1 MSTSAQSPGS
11 ITTLEGGFSV
21 ASHTRFAVVASRFN
35 ELVVEQLLSGALA
48 TLAKHGVT
56 PDRITVVRV
65 PGAWE
70 LPLACQQMAKSGRVH
85 GVVALGCVIR
95 GGTPHFDY
103 VAGEAARGL
112 AAVSLE
118 TGVPVGLGVLTTNT
132 LQQALE
138 RVDESKV
145 GHRGVEA
152 TLATLQM
159 VALLSTIGSSG
170 APRRAGS

>member
-1 MSTSAQSPGS
+1 MEVG
-11 ITTLEGGFSV
+11 ITLEGSLTV
-21 ASHTRFAVVASRFN
+21 ATNARFAVVASRFN
-35 ELVVEQLLSGALA
+35 ELVVEQLLSGAVA
-48 TLAKHGVT
+48 TLIKHGVS

-70 LPLACQQMAKSGRVH
+70 LPLACQKLAKSGKVQ
-85 GVVALGCVIR
+85 GIVALGCVIR

-118 TGVPVGLGVLTTNT
+118 TGIPIGLGVLTTNT

-138 RVDESKV
+138 RVDEAKV
-145 GHRGVEA
+145 GHRGIESAEA
-152 TLATLQM
+152 TLHM
-159 VALLSTIGSSG
+159 VALSSTLSQ
-170 APRRAGS
+170 AGY